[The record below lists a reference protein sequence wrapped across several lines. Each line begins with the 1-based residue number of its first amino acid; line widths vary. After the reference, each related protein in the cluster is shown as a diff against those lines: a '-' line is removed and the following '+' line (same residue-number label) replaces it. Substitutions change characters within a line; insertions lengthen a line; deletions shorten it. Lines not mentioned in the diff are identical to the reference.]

1 MKNLKKE
8 NKSDDYDNNEPFLSE
23 KFNNIDLKALEE
35 SKRIFIPY
43 SKLPKDDEQR
53 HLYLKELTV
62 LIEQKTGKHYS
73 YFFVNE
79 NEPYEVSGIYIQIA
93 PELKDKNG
101 EYVNNNDYVYDKN
114 GTKWHVIYYYNDNQN
129 QPCILIDNDTLLG
142 YRVVT
147 SLNDFTLNPPE
158 IIKEDVKKNNKNKTF
173 NVGKVALAILIGA
186 VGIVIITLFLANMP
200 DIIVGIL
207 GNTVDESKEASNF
220 DINHFISGFG
230 GMLLRALP
238 ILIFIKIIFIAWE
251 ILTHDR
257 Y

>member
-1 MKNLKKE
+1 MINLKKE
-8 NKSDDYDNNEPFLSE
+8 NKSDVYDNNNPFLSE

-43 SKLPKDDEQR
+43 SELPEDDEQR

-73 YFFVNE
+73 YFLVNE

-114 GTKWHVIYYYNDNQN
+114 GTKWHVIYYYKDNQN
-129 QPCILIDNDTLLG
+129 QPCILIDNDTLG

-147 SLNDFTLNPPE
+147 SLKDVTLNPPVL
-158 IIKEDVKKNNKNKTF
+158 IKDDVKENNKNKTF
-173 NVGKVALAILIGA
+173 NVSKVALAILIGA
-186 VGIVIITLFLANMP
+186 VGIVIITLFFADMP

-207 GNTVDESKEASNF
+207 GNIVDESKEASNF
-220 DINHFISGFG
+220 DINYFISVFG
-230 GMLLRALP
+230 GMLLRGLL
-238 ILIFIKIIFIAWE
+238 ILIFMKIILFVWE